1 MYIKCNL
8 IIFVNIV
15 ILFDLEVIGKGKDI
29 LWIENLDFIFFVI
42 VLKCKKEIVNLIKGL
57 KIYIYGFKEFK
68 LVYF

>member
-1 MYIKCNL
+1 ME
-8 IIFVNIV
+8 
-15 ILFDLEVIGKGKDI
+15 DLEVIGKGKDI